1 MADTREKNSVDPQV
15 EFVRTKGSPIT
26 GRHKEKRERITEA
39 LCDLQ
44 LAIDGLRI
52 RLSQSD
58 DMSQLQQSCAALAR
72 ACSIFLRKMVI
83 GDRNRREMRLLDDEV
98 LRSLD
103 FGFDGLLKI
112 SPNRRRT
119 LRIYRSFSGIVQM
132 TKLDES
138 SLVPEAVYRFPVA
151 PHELKISI
159 EWPLP
164 GTFGWTETPTEK
176 KPWEVSA
183 EELFDTGSTRT
194 LTCDEWLGQQLVM
207 FDNRG
212 ISLKDVISTVVTYD

>member
-138 SLVPEAVYRFPVA
+138 SLVPEAVYRFPRCTA
-151 PHELKISI
+151 
-159 EWPLP
+159 
-164 GTFGWTETPTEK
+164 
-176 KPWEVSA
+176 
-183 EELFDTGSTRT
+183 RT
-194 LTCDEWLGQQLVM
+194 QDLH
-207 FDNRG
+207 
-212 ISLKDVISTVVTYD
+212 